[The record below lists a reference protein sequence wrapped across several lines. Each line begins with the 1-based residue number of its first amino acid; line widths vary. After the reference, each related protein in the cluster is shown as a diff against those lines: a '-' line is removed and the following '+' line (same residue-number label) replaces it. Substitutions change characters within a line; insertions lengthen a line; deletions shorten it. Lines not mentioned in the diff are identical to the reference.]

1 MDRVFSKKTI
11 ASGLWAIPI
20 VFLIRLIRPII
31 LIRVGTFLSSR
42 AGHFVADAAYQWIV
56 NETKTKAKTFVIDLY
71 WLDDWTCNVQW
82 AKMVKRN
89 LNVYRFVKYIYIWN
103 NFIPGGSRNINVHGD
118 SSSGSRDIGLTVGCN
133 TERHMMSFFSE
144 EEEEA
149 KRWLR
154 SKGWSDG
161 QKFVCVL
168 VRDDAYLDSEDKYL
182 EYDWNYHDYRD
193 SDILTYVPAME
204 WLADQGLI
212 VLRMGKRMKKK
223 VNSNHKNIIDYA
235 FCKDRSDLLDIW
247 LFANCNLCITTM
259 TGLDRVSDIYNRP
272 LMAIN
277 YLPLID
283 MYAWGNSLNYPKY
296 LAWKDSNTL
305 LTLREVLNNQYTDSD
320 SYVNAGIDIINLS
333 EYEITSAVQEFWHR
347 VKGVWVETDEGIK
360 KQKRLWDILTRNSKY
375 MENNKYIHKNTQISS
390 TLLFN
395 HADFL
400 K

>member
-1 MDRVFSKKTI
+1 
-11 ASGLWAIPI
+11 
-20 VFLIRLIRPII
+20 
-31 LIRVGTFLSSR
+31 
-42 AGHFVADAAYQWIV
+42 
-56 NETKTKAKTFVIDLY
+56 
-71 WLDDWTCNVQW
+71 
-82 AKMVKRN
+82 
-89 LNVYRFVKYIYIWN
+89 
-103 NFIPGGSRNINVHGD
+103 
-118 SSSGSRDIGLTVGCN
+118 
-133 TERHMMSFFSE
+133 
-144 EEEEA
+144 
-149 KRWLR
+149 
-154 SKGWSDG
+154 
-161 QKFVCVL
+161 
-168 VRDDAYLDSEDKYL
+168 
-182 EYDWNYHDYRD
+182 
-193 SDILTYVPAME
+193 ME